1 MRVRFSGSL
10 ARVLLTTA
18 VATVLGVAV
27 AATTAAD
34 DVTDIVVEANG
45 LRPPV
50 AHVQIDTAVRFVNRT
65 QIDIHLEFFGD
76 RGEQHVVNV
85 PGQISAT
92 FHRPGR
98 HPFVVHVGSTGR
110 ELARGVIDVADAS
123 PRNGLPVCGWV
134 TVESICLER

>member
-1 MRVRFSGSL
+1 MRRVRL
-10 ARVLLTTA
+10 ASVLLMA
-18 VATVLGVAV
+18 GVATVLGLAV
-27 AATTAAD
+27 AATPSAD

-50 AHVQIDTAVRFVNRT
+50 AHARLDAPVRFVNRT
-65 QIDIHLEFFGD
+65 QSDIHVEFFGD
-76 RGEQHVVNV
+76 RGEHYVVTV
-85 PGQISAT
+85 PGEISAV

-98 HPFVVHVGSTGR
+98 HPFVVHAGGTGR
-110 ELARGVIDVADAS
+110 ELARGVVDVADDF